1 MPSINPSANKMSINY
16 DAERDVYASSHHDSL
31 LSFKLTLVMFQKT
44 IIDQINEL
52 MPADLQIHN
61 YPTALT
67 VRIAQYLPKPTRI
80 EVHILFANDVQ
91 VNVWFDPTTDEI
103 NYSQHRLR
111 MDQLRDENEDLMTSK
126 KFFEMINIVIGIS
139 NNHLKILP
147 KRILESLYEID
158 KGYPM
163 ILRFATNGVH
173 PNIPTNVEL
182 SLPPI
187 IV

>member
-1 MPSINPSANKMSINY
+1 MSINY
-16 DAERDVYASSHHDSL
+16 DAERDVYAFSYCGSSK
-31 LSFKLTLVMFQKT
+31 FTLVVFKKT
-44 IIDQINEL
+44 IINQINSL

-61 YPTALT
+61 DPRETHNDSRSLT
-67 VRIAQYLPKPTRI
+67 VHIVKHFFYKPTRI
-80 EVHILFANDVQ
+80 EVHIRFANDVLI
-91 VNVWFDPTTDEI
+91 NVWFDPTTDEI

-147 KRILESLYEID
+147 KSILKSLYEID

-173 PNIPTNVEL
+173 PNIPTDVEL